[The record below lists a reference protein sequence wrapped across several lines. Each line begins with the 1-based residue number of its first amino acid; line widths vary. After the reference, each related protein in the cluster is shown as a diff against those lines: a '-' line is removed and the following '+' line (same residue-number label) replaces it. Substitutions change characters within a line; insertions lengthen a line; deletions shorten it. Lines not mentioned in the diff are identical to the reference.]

1 MNLTEKKNG
10 KKAFDLNLGKVP
22 PQNVDFEEAILGIC
36 MLEGHAF
43 ASANQFIWAEV
54 FYKDANQKIYDC
66 FCRLFDQN
74 KPIDILTVVQGLR
87 DNGELE
93 LVGGAYYVTRLTN
106 SVTSSAHLE
115 SWCKTLLELYMKRE
129 GIRLCGDLMQD
140 CYNDE
145 KDAFDIFNKADN
157 EIINIQERVLSGQ
170 IADID
175 HYAKKV
181 YEQYETVKATGV
193 LGLKTMIEP
202 FDRVMC
208 GLVAPDLIIIA
219 ARPGSGKCLGKGT
232 KVMMYDGSF
241 KKVEDII
248 VGDVLMG
255 DDSTPRNVLSICSG
269 IENMYRINQRKG
281 ISYTV
286 NESHILSLKRSRNE
300 NKHIKGDVIN
310 IPLLD
315 WVNSSNKFK
324 TNYKGYKV
332 SVDFPEKELEIEPYF
347 LGLWLGDGDKNN
359 LRITKPDIE
368 IETYLH
374 EYAERLGLGLTV
386 LTPKNRC
393 KSYNIRA
400 ESSFVGCNSLLN
412 LFKKNNLIG
421 NKHIPIEYL
430 VNSEKN
436 RLELLAGLLDTDGYC
451 SKSGFEIIVK
461 NEELC
466 NQIKYLSDSLGF
478 RTLVTPKK
486 GKIKSLGFIGDYFR
500 ITINGDCH
508 KIPTKIVRKKAS
520 IRTTLKDWKVTSI
533 DVNPIGVGEYFGFEI
548 DGNRLFLL
556 EDMTVTHN
564 TALAL
569 SMTKNLSYDQN
580 IPCAWFSLEMD
591 GVQLVRRMASMIT
604 GIDHTS
610 IRNGH
615 IYQNLEPDFYKALD
629 EISRKPIYI
638 EDKGDIN
645 IRDLRARAI
654 VLKRKYNIQYII
666 VDYIQLMSGID
677 VRNKNRNDVVG
688 EISRGLKQLAKELN
702 IPVIGIAQ
710 LSRAVESRSDK
721 IPQLSDL
728 RESGS
733 IEQDADSVLFLM
745 RPEYYGLMNE
755 FTIEGKEYSPNGL
768 CLGVIGKNRHGETKN
783 IAMKWNGATMTMST
797 HTDGIGTYLAVPQK
811 NISLPYN
818 NQQPRNVSADDG
830 WPTMDEKD
838 LI

>member
-1 MNLTEKKNG
+1 MNVAEKKNG
-10 KKAFDLNLGKVP
+10 RKSIDLNLGKVP

-54 FYKDANQKIYDC
+54 FYKDANQKIYAC
-66 FCRLFDQN
+66 FCRLFDEN
-74 KPIDILTVVQGLR
+74 KPIDMLTVVQGLR
-87 DNGELE
+87 DSGEIE
-93 LVGGAYYVTRLTN
+93 AIGGAYYITQLTHN
-106 SVTSSAHLE
+106 VTSSAHLE

-129 GIRLCGDLMQD
+129 GIRLCGELMQD

-145 KDAFDIFNKADN
+145 SDAFDIFNKADN
-157 EIINIQERVLSGQ
+157 DIINIQERVLSGQ

-175 HYAKKV
+175 HFAKKV

-208 GLVAPDLIIIA
+208 GLVSPDLIIIA
-219 ARPGSGKCLGKGT
+219 ARPGSGK
-232 KVMMYDGSF
+232 
-241 KKVEDII
+241 
-248 VGDVLMG
+248 
-255 DDSTPRNVLSICSG
+255 
-269 IENMYRINQRKG
+269 
-281 ISYTV
+281 
-286 NESHILSLKRSRNE
+286 
-300 NKHIKGDVIN
+300 
-310 IPLLD
+310 
-315 WVNSSNKFK
+315 
-324 TNYKGYKV
+324 
-332 SVDFPEKELEIEPYF
+332 
-347 LGLWLGDGDKNN
+347 
-359 LRITKPDIE
+359 
-368 IETYLH
+368 
-374 EYAERLGLGLTV
+374 
-386 LTPKNRC
+386 
-393 KSYNIRA
+393 
-400 ESSFVGCNSLLN
+400 
-412 LFKKNNLIG
+412 
-421 NKHIPIEYL
+421 
-430 VNSEKN
+430 
-436 RLELLAGLLDTDGYC
+436 
-451 SKSGFEIIVK
+451 
-461 NEELC
+461 
-466 NQIKYLSDSLGF
+466 
-478 RTLVTPKK
+478 
-486 GKIKSLGFIGDYFR
+486 
-500 ITINGDCH
+500 
-508 KIPTKIVRKKAS
+508 
-520 IRTTLKDWKVTSI
+520 
-533 DVNPIGVGEYFGFEI
+533 
-548 DGNRLFLL
+548 
-556 EDMTVTHN
+556 

-569 SMTKNLSYDQN
+569 SMTKNLSFDQN

-677 VRNKNRNDVVG
+677 IRNKNRNDIVG

-710 LSRAVESRSDK
+710 LSRAVEARSDK

-797 HTDGIGTYLAVPQK
+797 HSDGLGTYLDIPQK
-811 NISLPYN
+811 NISVPYN
-818 NQQPRNVSADDG
+818 NQQPRNVSGDDG
-830 WPTMDEKD
+830 WAEFSEKD